1 MVDIAGLR
9 LHGRIDLLAYRMLSN
24 GFQHFR
30 QCKFIHSC
38 TFGIPLESSMPMRG
52 FHSVSPD
59 PRISTGT
66 GQVTI
71 NGDTSVAINKDF
83 LMDNTGASGLELEFL
98 RDQSLFVRKGQQ
110 ATCLEIHGSGF
121 CSWMDV
127 RWWSPWFDEK
137 WQCRGNLDFK

>member
-1 MVDIAGLR
+1 
-9 LHGRIDLLAYRMLSN
+9 
-24 GFQHFR
+24 
-30 QCKFIHSC
+30 
-38 TFGIPLESSMPMRG
+38 MPMRG

-127 RWWSPWFDEK
+127 R
-137 WQCRGNLDFK
+137 